1 VNYTKL
7 TIDLKDAYKAT
18 TDATEGTDD
27 KGTANLDKVF
37 LVLPRAREDK
47 VLEAIKDAGLYC
59 RGKRQW
65 IGSGYMISV
74 SNGQGDKNT
83 KAVTVFTE
91 FMTNRGYQAIAFRK
105 MD

>member
-1 VNYTKL
+1 MNYTQL

-18 TDATEGTDD
+18 TDAIEGIDD

-37 LVLPRAREDK
+37 LVLPRAREER

-65 IGSGYMISV
+65 IGDGYMISV
-74 SNGQGDKNT
+74 SNGQGDKNA

-91 FMTNRGYQAIAFRK
+91 FMTNRGYQAISFRK